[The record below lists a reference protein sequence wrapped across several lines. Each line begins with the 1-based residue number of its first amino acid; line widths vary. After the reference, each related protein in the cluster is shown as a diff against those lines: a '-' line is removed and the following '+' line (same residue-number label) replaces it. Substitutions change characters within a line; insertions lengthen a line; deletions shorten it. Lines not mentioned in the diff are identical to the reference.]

1 MSLIDWLILI
11 IPTAFVMYM
20 GFYSR
25 RYVRDV
31 SDYLAAGRVAGR
43 YVLSLGDVAN
53 ALSIITLVAYVESHY
68 KTGFSVGFWSSVLAP
83 LSIVLS
89 LTGFCAYRFRETK
102 AMSLG
107 QFLEM
112 RYSRRFRIFAAA
124 LRSLAEMIANM
135 IMPAVASRFFIQ
147 MLGLPDNINVFGLQI
162 PTFVIL
168 VILFLTM
175 AITLICLGGTLSLL
189 VTDTIQGMFLY
200 PLLAIFVIFI
210 IYKFSWSKEI
220 LPVMM
225 DRAPGES
232 YINPYDIKKLR
243 DFNVFSMV
251 IVAAYNSIMQR
262 ASWIGAGYTTAAKSP
277 QEQKMAGL
285 LGGWRGA
292 LVSMFY
298 LLIAICLIT
307 FLNHKDFANEAHQVR
322 TTLATR
328 VADDVIKDT
337 QTRTAVKETIAQIKP
352 IVHEIGVDKPLGQN
366 DNLDSAFLA
375 HIHESLKADAKSRA
389 PEDEKSQIDAEGKAN
404 DTFQQCRTLYHQL
417 TLSVTMRHLLPKG
430 MFGMFCLL
438 LFLAMLSTDDTRIY
452 SAALTIAQDVVL
464 PLKKEPFTPK
474 GHVMMIRIVSI
485 GIGVFF
491 FFGAFLMAQKDYINM
506 FVSLACAMWTAGC
519 GPVMIFGLYSKFGT
533 TAGAWASQ
541 ITGMSCSL
549 IYIFVQRNW
558 ANIVYPSI
566 AKMHMVDFC
575 DKTLRM
581 LSAPYGTWI
590 EWKMDAVKCPVNS
603 YEFLFFLSLASLI
616 IYVVV
621 SKLTCKQPFN
631 MDRMLH
637 RGKYSLGEERNLK
650 REWNL
655 KSIFKNIIGITPE
668 YSKGDRLIAYGI
680 FTHSFIYSF
689 VFCFLGS
696 VLWNTFSRW
705 PIQYWGRY
713 FFIVHLCVPGAIAAI
728 STCWFGIGGT
738 IDLFRLFKALK
749 ERVANPLD
757 DGRVEG
763 EMSLA
768 DKAALEKVDAE
779 KADIEK
785 KDN

>member
-1 MSLIDWLILI
+1 MSLFDWLILI
-11 IPTAFVMYM
+11 IPTVFVMYM
-20 GFYSR
+20 GIYSR

-43 YVLSLGDVAN
+43 YVLCMGEVAN
-53 ALSIITLVAYVESHY
+53 AISIITLVAYVEQQY
-68 KTGFSVGFWSSVLAP
+68 KVGFSVGFWGSILAP
-83 LSIVLS
+83 LGIILG
-89 LTGFCAYRFRETK
+89 LTGYCSYRFRETK

-112 RYSRRFRIFAAA
+112 RYSRKFRIFAAA

-147 MLGLPDNINVFGLQI
+147 MLGLPDNINVLGLQI
-162 PTFVIL
+162 PTFVFL

-175 AITLICLGGTLSLL
+175 SIALICCGGTLSLL
-189 VTDTIQGMFLY
+189 VTDTIQGMILY
-200 PLLAIFVIFI
+200 PLLALFVIFI
-210 IYKFSWSKEI
+210 IYKFSWTKEV

-225 DRAPGES
+225 DRVPGES
-232 YINPYDIKKLR
+232 YINPYDISKLR

-251 IVAAYNSIMQR
+251 VVAAYNSIMQR
-262 ASWIGAGYTTAAKSP
+262 ASWTGAGYDASAKSP
-277 QEQKMAGL
+277 HEQKMAGL
-285 LGGWRGA
+285 LGGWRA
-292 LVSMFY
+292 AIVSMFY

-307 FLNHKDFANEAHQVR
+307 FLNHKNFATEAHEVR

-337 QTRTAVKETIAQIKP
+337 KTRTAVKETIAQIQP

-366 DNLDSAFLA
+366 ENLDSAFLDN
-375 HIHESLKADAKSRA
+375 IHKSLTADAKSRA
-389 PEDEKSQIDAEGKAN
+389 PEDEKAQIDAEGKAN
-404 DTFQQCRTLYHQL
+404 DLFQQCRTLYHQL
-417 TLSVTMRHLLPKG
+417 TLSVTMRKILPTG

-464 PLKKEPFTPK
+464 PLKKKPFTPK
-474 GHVMMIRIVSI
+474 GHVRMIQIVSI

-491 FFGAFLMAQKDYINM
+491 FFGAFFMTQLDYINM
-506 FVSLACAMWTAGC
+506 FVTLACAMWTAGC
-519 GPVMIFGLYSKFGT
+519 GPVMIFGLYSRFGT

-541 ITGMSCSL
+541 LLGMICSL
-549 IYIFVQRNW
+549 LYIFIQRNW
-558 ANIVYPSI
+558 ANIVYPAI

-575 DKTLRM
+575 DKMLRT
-581 LSAPYGTWI
+581 LSAPYGSWI

-603 YEFLFFLSLASLI
+603 YEFMFFLSVASLI
-616 IYVVV
+616 LYIVV

-650 REWNL
+650 LDWSL

-680 FTHSFIYSF
+680 FTHSFIYGF
-689 VFCFLGS
+689 VICFLGT
-696 VLWNTFSRW
+696 VIWNSFSRW
-705 PIQYWGRY
+705 PIEYWGRY
-713 FFIVHLCVPGAIAAI
+713 FFITNLCVPGVIAAI
-728 STCWFGIGGT
+728 ATCWFGIGGT
-738 IDLFRLFKALK
+738 IDLFRLFKALNA
-749 ERVANPLD
+749 RVANPLD

-768 DKAALEKVDAE
+768 DKAELEKVDA
-779 KADIEK
+779 DK

>member
-20 GFYSR
+20 GIYSKK
-25 RYVRDV
+25 YVRDV

-53 ALSIITLVAYVESHY
+53 ALSIITLVAYVETHY
-68 KTGFSVGFWSSVLAP
+68 KVGFSVGFWGSILAP
-83 LSIVLS
+83 LSIVLG
-89 LTGFCAYRFRETK
+89 LTGFCSYRFRETK

-112 RYSRRFRIFAAA
+112 RYSRKFRIFAAA

-147 MLGLPDNINVFGLQI
+147 MLGLPDYIHIFGLSI

-200 PLLAIFVIFI
+200 PLLALFVVFI
-210 IYKFSWSKEI
+210 IYKFSWSKEV

-232 YINPYDIKKLR
+232 YLNPYDIHKLR

-251 IVAAYNSIMQR
+251 IVAAYNSVMGR

-307 FLNHKDFANEAHQVR
+307 FLNHKDFATEAHEVR

-328 VADDVIKDT
+328 VADDVLKDNT
-337 QTRTAVKETIAQIKP
+337 TRTAVKETIAQIKP

-366 DNLDSAFLA
+366 DNLDSAFLDN
-375 HIHESLKADAKSRA
+375 IHKSLTADAKARA

-404 DTFQQCRTLYHQL
+404 DLFQQCRTLYHQL
-417 TLSVTMRHLLPKG
+417 TLSVTMRKLLPKG

-464 PLKKEPFTPK
+464 PLKKKPFTPM
-474 GHVMMIRIVSI
+474 GHVWMIRTVSI

-491 FFGAFLMAQKDYINM
+491 FFGAFFMAQMDYINM
-506 FVSLACAMWTAGC
+506 FVTLAVAMWTAGC
-519 GPVMIFGLYSKFGT
+519 GPVMIFGLYSRFGT

-541 ITGMSCSL
+541 LLGMTCSL

-558 ANIVYPSI
+558 ANVVYPAI

-575 DKTLRM
+575 DKLLRT
-581 LSAPYGTWI
+581 LSAPYGSWI

-603 YEFLFFLSLASLI
+603 YEFLFFLSVASLI
-616 IYVVV
+616 LYCVV

-650 REWNL
+650 LDWSI

-668 YSKGDRLIAYGI
+668 YSKGDKFIAYGI
-680 FTHSFIYSF
+680 FTHSFVYGF
-689 VFCFLGS
+689 VICFLGS
-696 VLWNTFSRW
+696 VIWNTFSRW
-705 PIQYWGRY
+705 PIHYWGWY
-713 FFIVHLCVPGAIAAI
+713 FFITNLVVPGAIAAI
-728 STCWFGIGGT
+728 ATFWFGIGGT
-738 IDLFRLFKALK
+738 VDLFRLFKALK

-768 DKAALEKVDAE
+768 DKAELEKVDAE
-779 KADIEK
+779 K
-785 KDN
+785 KDK